1 MDSEDAMNLTKQL
14 AAGSAI
20 FVLRV
25 DNTRILEHP
34 IMDDVDY
41 DHAEE
46 VYDQIAT
53 IINNSGLA
61 NHAKAYVVAQLGI
74 FAYDTS
80 GEDIDFPLSEDFGW
94 PGAPNKPS

>member
-1 MDSEDAMNLTKQL
+1 MENEDGMDLTRQL
-14 AAGSAI
+14 ARGSAS

-34 IMDDVDY
+34 IMDDLDY
-41 DHAEE
+41 DRAEE

-74 FAYDTS
+74 FTFDTS
-80 GEDIDFPLSEDFGW
+80 GEDIDIPLSEDFG
-94 PGAPNKPS
+94 